1 MNSQQKQQWGMFLGF
16 VGVFIFAATL
26 PMTRLATGFGG
37 SPQLSAEFI
46 TFGRASVAG
55 ILSIVYLLI
64 TRSQWLKPQHIAPL
78 LIAACGNVLGYS
90 FFLSMALRQV
100 EASHAAVVVGILPLA
115 TATIASWVLG
125 QRPSLGFWLCSI
137 LGCSLV
143 LLYLWLKGGGHSW
156 IPQLADL
163 YLLMAVLCAATG
175 YVFGAKV
182 TPDLGAEGVI
192 CWMLV
197 LTLPV
202 CLPLAIYYWPST
214 AIRSASWWG
223 FTYVS
228 VFSMWI
234 GFFAWYRG
242 LDWGGTVR
250 VSQALLL
257 QPFFSMLFATF
268 LLNEVLDSLT
278 LGFAFAVILT
288 VFIGRKMPIRQA
300 T

>member
-1 MNSQQKQQWGMFLGF
+1 MKPQQKQQWGMLLGIL
-16 VGVFIFAATL
+16 GVIIFAATL
-26 PMTRLATGFGG
+26 PMTRLATGFGS
-37 SPQLSAEFI
+37 SPQLSAGFI

-55 ILSIVYLLI
+55 ILSVLYLLF
-64 TRSQWLKPQHIAPL
+64 TRSAWLKPKHITPL

-115 TATIASWVLG
+115 TATIASWILH

-143 LLYLWLKGGGHSW
+143 VIFLWLKGGSQSW
-156 IPQLADL
+156 LPQLADL

-250 VSQALLL
+250 VSQSLLL